1 MRLALPL
8 LALLA
13 AFGAV
18 RAEQIQLVE
27 QKDKQQ
33 VDVLV
38 DGQPFT
44 SYVFWNDQKKP
55 LLSPLR
61 TSTGK
66 IFTRGFP
73 LEKVAGERT
82 DHPHHISSWFNYGNV
97 NGTDFWNSPPE
108 GFSRDSK
115 IPYGR
120 IKHTGIKSARSGDG
134 VATLQVSA
142 DWILAD
148 APRC

>member
-1 MRLALPL
+1 MKHTLTL

-13 AFGAV
+13 TFGQAAV
-18 RAEQIQLVE
+18 AQEVKLVE
-27 QKDKQQ
+27 QKDKSQ

-44 SYVFWNDQKKP
+44 SYVYWADQKKP

-61 TSTGK
+61 TSQGN

-82 DHPHHISSWFNYGNV
+82 DH
-97 NGTDFWNSPPE
+97 
-108 GFSRDSK
+108 
-115 IPYGR
+115 
-120 IKHTGIKSARSGDG
+120 
-134 VATLQVSA
+134 
-142 DWILAD
+142 
-148 APRC
+148 